1 MTSSARKSNHDQ
13 THEERIETMK
23 LTSQALKDLI
33 TQALQD
39 TLRDAE
45 TEYPSELIAEP
56 QHPLEDPPEPILEN
70 QALMNKLT
78 RILNKLEA
86 DERRKLFA
94 VYGYYT
100 QAHLLKH
107 LNNVK
112 KASEGDL

>member
-1 MTSSARKSNHDQ
+1 
-13 THEERIETMK
+13 MK

-56 QHPLEDPPEPILEN
+56 QHPSEEPPEPILEN
-70 QALMNKLT
+70 QSLMNKLT

-86 DERRKLFA
+86 DERTRVFGK
-94 VYGYYT
+94 YGFYT

>member
-1 MTSSARKSNHDQ
+1 
-13 THEERIETMK
+13 MK

-39 TLRDAE
+39 TLNHAE
-45 TEYPSELIAEP
+45 SEYPPALLAEP
-56 QHPLEDPPEPILEN
+56 QDPLEEPPEAILEN
-70 QALMNKLT
+70 QSLMNKLT

-86 DERRKLFA
+86 DERTKLFGK
-94 VYGYYT
+94 YGYFT

-112 KASEGDL
+112 KASDGKL